1 MRLPR
6 TSLLGFAILGLL
18 MGCHQAKHPQAAPG
32 DVEAA
37 QEEARH
43 EVEQAR
49 AEARKDVRSA
59 SKIDARNVAAARVTG
74 SYDIAMAQADG
85 EHKVAI
91 ARCLTLPFSA
101 QQACKDQADAA
112 YETAAVTAK
121 SARVPHQ

>member
-6 TSLLGFAILGLL
+6 ISILGFAILGLL
-18 MGCHQAKHPQAAPG
+18 MGCHQKHPQASPG

-49 AEARKDVRSA
+49 TEARKDIRSA
-59 SKIDARNVAAARVTG
+59 AKIDARNVVAARVTG

-91 ARCLTLPFSA
+91 EQCLTLPLSA
-101 QQACKDQADAA
+101 QQSCKDQADAA
-112 YETAAVTAK
+112 YEAAAATAK
-121 SARVPHQ
+121 AARVSHP